1 MYRTL
6 AQQKDAQRRIT
17 DQIIAESDRQDITWR
32 HLSPQS
38 DYELLPVLGE
48 EFGEVSRAMLP
59 GNKPGD
65 LAKELNQLGRVVK

>member
-1 MYRTL
+1 MG
-6 AQQKDAQRRIT
+6 
-17 DQIIAESDRQDITWR
+17 